1 MIFSLFLFNYECTI
15 KFSIVRNADP
25 ATRSAPSLLLQR
37 ARGLLVCVQFSAC
50 QRVCLLSLLPFSS
63 FHCILRNPRIIPFTP
78 QSHKQIVKQS
88 YLHILLGLP
97 CDFYI

>member
-1 MIFSLFLFNYECTI
+1 MIFSLFLFKYECTI

-50 QRVCLLSLLPFSS
+50 QRVCLLSPSS
-63 FHCILRNPRIIPFTP
+63 FPASSISLGIPGSFH
-78 QSHKQIVKQS
+78 SHHKLTKK
-88 YLHILLGLP
+88 L
-97 CDFYI
+97 

>member
-37 ARGLLVCVQFSAC
+37 ARGLLVWVQFSAC

-63 FHCILRNPRIIPFTP
+63 F
-78 QSHKQIVKQS
+78 Q
-88 YLHILLGLP
+88 
-97 CDFYI
+97 

>member
-37 ARGLLVCVQFSAC
+37 ARGLLVCVMQFSAC

-63 FHCILRNPRIIPFTP
+63 F
-78 QSHKQIVKQS
+78 QS
-88 YLHILLGLP
+88 
-97 CDFYI
+97 

>member
-1 MIFSLFLFNYECTI
+1 MIFSLFLFNYECII

-50 QRVCLLSLLPFSS
+50 IRVSSFSS
-63 FHCILRNPRIIPFTP
+63 SLF
-78 QSHKQIVKQS
+78 Q
-88 YLHILLGLP
+88 LP
-97 CDFYI
+97 LYP